1 MMKQIRGTAGLLAM
15 LLAGCGGD
23 EPAPAT
29 TAMTVDAGQRTLT
42 VRDTTITATFES
54 AGVAEPFERAV
65 LSTRLMG
72 NVTAVLVREGDRVG
86 RGQLLA
92 RLDAREIEARRAQ
105 AEAGV
110 SAAEAVQAD
119 AQTHAGRIRS
129 LYADSAATRS
139 QLDQAET
146 ALARAEA
153 ALRTARAAGAELEA
167 VGDYTEIRAPFGGM
181 VTRRFV
187 DPGAFLAPG
196 APILEI
202 QDASRLRVS
211 VSVPPRVTASLRAG
225 ASLDALIEGHPARAV
240 VEGVVPVSGSA
251 VYTVNA
257 IVPNPKGELLTGGSA
272 TLLIPDGTRKAIL
285 VPRTALLQEGDL
297 TGVRVRTPGGVE
309 VRWVRTASPAAG
321 HEVEVLSGLT
331 PGDVI
336 LDGSR

>member
-1 MMKQIRGTAGLLAM
+1 MKQIRNTAGLLGM

-29 TAMTVDAGQRTLT
+29 TATVADAGQRTLT
-42 VRDTTITATFES
+42 VHDTTIASTFES
-54 AGVAEPFERAV
+54 AGVAEPIERAI

-72 NVTAVLVREGDRVG
+72 NVTAVLVREGERVG

-105 AEAGV
+105 TEAGV
-110 SAAEAVQAD
+110 AAAEAVQAD
-119 AQTHAGRIRS
+119 ARTHADRIRS

-167 VGDYTEIRAPFGGM
+167 VGSYTEVRAPFAGM

-211 VSVPPRVTASLRAG
+211 VTVPPRVSAALKPGT
-225 ASLDALIEGHPARAV
+225 SLDAVIEGRSARAI
-240 VEGVVPVSGSA
+240 VEGVVPVSGNA

-257 IVPNPKGELLTGGSA
+257 IVPNPKGELLAGGSA
-272 TLLIPDGTRKAIL
+272 TLLIADGTRKAIL
-285 VPRTALLQEGDL
+285 VPATALLQEGDL
-297 TGVRVRTPGGVE
+297 TGVRVRTPGGIE
-309 VRWVRTASPAAG
+309 VRWVRTASPATGA
-321 HEVEVLSGLT
+321 EVEVLSGLS

-336 LDGSR
+336 LDGSH